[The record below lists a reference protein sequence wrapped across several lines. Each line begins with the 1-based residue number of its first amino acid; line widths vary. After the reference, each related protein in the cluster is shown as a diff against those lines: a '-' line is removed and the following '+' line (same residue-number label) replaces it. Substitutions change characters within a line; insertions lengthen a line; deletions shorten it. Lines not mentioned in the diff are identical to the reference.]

1 MYSYK
6 RVMAGIDFSPMD
18 KVIIRYISF
27 IGRLVKPEKIYFIN
41 FQKSLDVPEGIREK
55 YPELNRPLDEKF
67 KEQMEKEVRSNF
79 KDHENYDIEYNV
91 KEGVPIEEMLR
102 WGHIKNID
110 LLAAGRKSIHEGS
123 GDLPKR
129 MARKGRCSVLFI
141 PQTAKER
148 LESIFV
154 PVDFS
159 ENSRLALEEAWHL
172 AEKAGTAK
180 IYCHHAYQLPIGY
193 YSTGKTEAEFAQI
206 MQDHAVNKYKDL
218 LRQLNIPDSRIE
230 PIFEL
235 QGKSSVAAMVSNA
248 AHDKKASLVIVG
260 AKGRTNATAIL
271 LGSVTEKLITECED
285 IPLLV
290 VKQKDKSFSFY
301 DFIKNI

>member
-18 KVIIRYISF
+18 KVIIRYVSF
-27 IGRLVKPEKIYFIN
+27 IGKLINPEKIYFIN
-41 FQKSLDVPEGIREK
+41 FQKNLDVPEDIREK

-67 KEQMEKEVRSNF
+67 KEQMAMEVRSNF
-79 KDHENYDIEYNV
+79 KNHENYDIEYNV

-110 LLAAGRKSIHEGS
+110 LLVAGRKSIHEGS

-129 MARKGRCSVLFI
+129 MARKGMCSILFI

-148 LESIFV
+148 LEHIFV
-154 PVDFS
+154 SVDFS

-172 AEKAGTAK
+172 AEKTRTAK

-206 MQDHAVNKYKDL
+206 MRDHAISKYKDL
-218 LRQLNIPDSRIE
+218 LRELKIPDSRIE

-235 QGKSSVAAMVSNA
+235 QDKSSVAAMISNT
-248 AHDKKASLVIVG
+248 AHDKKADLVIVG
-260 AKGRTNATAIL
+260 AKGRTDAAAIL

-290 VKQKDKSFSFY
+290 VKQKGKSFSFY
-301 DFIKNI
+301 DFIKNV